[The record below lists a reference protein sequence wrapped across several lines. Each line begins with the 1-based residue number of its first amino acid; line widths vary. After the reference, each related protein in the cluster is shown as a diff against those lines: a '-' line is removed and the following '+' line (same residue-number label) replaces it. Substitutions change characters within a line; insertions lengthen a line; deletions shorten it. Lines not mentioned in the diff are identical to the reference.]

1 MDISFVIPVKNEEKT
16 LETLYG
22 EILAATKPLKKSFE
36 IIFIDDGSTDNS
48 LEIMEKLRKK
58 NKGVSII
65 KFRGNFGKSEALSL
79 GFSQV
84 QGKIIITMDADL
96 QDDPGEIPKFLAKIN
111 EGYDFV
117 CGWKKERKDP
127 LTKIIPSRF
136 WNFLAS
142 WLSGVKLHDFNCGF
156 KAYKK
161 EVVKNLP
168 LYGELYRLI
177 PILVA
182 DQKFKISEIPVH
194 HRPRKFGQSKF
205 GWDRFLK
212 GFLDL
217 ITIIFLT
224 KFTRRPAHFFGG
236 VGVILFTVGFIIGC
250 YITYLRLSFGDIQG
264 RQPLLLGGILLMVI
278 GVQLFSTGLLAEM
291 ITYFSKSRKQD
302 SNLRG

>member
-1 MDISFVIPVKNEEKT
+1 MDISFVIPVKDEEKT
-16 LETLYG
+16 LEALYG

-58 NKGVSII
+58 DKQVSII
-65 KFRGNFGKSEALSL
+65 KFRGNFGKSEALSS
-79 GFSQV
+79 GFNQAK
-84 QGKIIITMDADL
+84 GKIIITMDADL
-96 QDDPGEIPKFLAKIN
+96 QDDPAEIPKFLTKIN
-111 EGYDFV
+111 QNYDFV
-117 CGWKKERKDP
+117 CGWKKEREDP
-127 LTKIIPSRF
+127 LSKVIPSRF

-142 WLSGVKLHDFNCGF
+142 TLSGVKLHDFNCGF

-161 EVVKNLP
+161 EVVKSLP

-182 DQKFKISEIPVH
+182 ENKFKITEIPVR

-217 ITIIFLT
+217 ITIVFLT
-224 KFTRRPAHFFGG
+224 KFIRRPAHFFGSIG
-236 VGVILFTVGFIIGC
+236 VVLFFIGFIIGC
-250 YITYLRLSFGDIQG
+250 YISYLRFSFGNIQG

-291 ITYFSKSRKQD
+291 ITYLNRKKAT
-302 SNLRG
+302 